1 MPDAKSRLQELASR
15 DLHTEI
21 RYDVAEVGPEHDKTF
36 TAGRGGR
43 RPAARPRTGP
53 FEEGGRAG
61 RRPRGAAR
69 PRRRARPVCAP
80 RRSTNPVRGPRC
92 LSCPK
97 SRRSAASSIA
107 RWSASGSRPS
117 TSRAAARSPDCPKKQ
132 FVGRL
137 EGAKVAGGERR
148 GLLLTQKLDT
158 GDLLV
163 IDLRTGGRLR
173 RAAAKD
179 AVEKGTQV
187 VITFTQGGQLRMVDG
202 SGGLDVWVATP
213 EELLEQV
220 PELSDLGLDPLDE
233 PISWTTFGRLLLERA
248 TKLKLILT
256 DPTAVT
262 GIGPVYSD
270 EILHGAGLR
279 HDRESHELSSQE
291 MRRLYRALVETLHE
305 AAKRRGSTLADGA
318 LRRPVGQARRLPG
331 RAQGVR
337 ARRPGLQ
344 ALPRASSPRPSSAA
358 RSCTTAPSAR
368 SDMGLRERA
377 VVGTAIDGLVVIT
390 AQAGRRRAGHRS
402 ASTTGP
408 RTSRGARGSRST

>member
-1 MPDAKSRLQELASR
+1 MPELPEVETIRRELDREVVGKRVKSV
-15 DLHTEI
+15 
-21 RYDVAEVGPEHDKTF
+21 DVP
-36 TAGRGGR
+36 GRGAVTR
-43 RPAARPRTGP
+43 
-53 FEEGGRAG
+53 
-61 RRPRGAAR
+61 
-69 PRRRARPVCAP
+69 
-80 RRSTNPVRGPRC
+80 
-92 LSCPK
+92 L
-97 SRRSAASSIA
+97 
-107 RWSASGSRPS
+107 
-117 TSRAAARSPDCPKKQ
+117 PKKQ

-137 EGAKVAGGERR
+137 EGAKVSGGERR

-187 VITFTQGGQLRMVDG
+187 VVTFTQGGQLRMVDG

-220 PELSDLGLDPLDE
+220 PELSSLGLDPLDE

-291 MRRLYRALVETLHE
+291 MRRLYRSLVETLHE
-305 AAKRRGSTLADGA
+305 AAKRRGSTLADG
-318 LRRPVGQARRLPG
+318 LYSDLSGKPGDYQVELKVYERDGQACKRCR
-331 RAQGVR
+331 GVV
-337 ARRPGLQ
+337 AKTKLAGK
-344 ALPRASSPRPSSAA
+344 
-358 RSCTTAPSAR
+358 
-368 SDMGLRERA
+368 
-377 VVGTAIDGLVVIT
+377 VVYYCPECQV
-390 AQAGRRRAGHRS
+390 
-402 ASTTGP
+402 
-408 RTSRGARGSRST
+408 